1 MAYRDEPRF
10 TRPPSPEWEA
20 EQAQLAQH
28 VRKGRVARAMRAL
41 GMMFVIGAI
50 WWLVAKNMG
59 WDSATLPNAI
69 VFAAVIYF
77 GFKYTTD

>member
-1 MAYRDEPRF
+1 
-10 TRPPSPEWEA
+10 
-20 EQAQLAQH
+20 
-28 VRKGRVARAMRAL
+28 MRAL